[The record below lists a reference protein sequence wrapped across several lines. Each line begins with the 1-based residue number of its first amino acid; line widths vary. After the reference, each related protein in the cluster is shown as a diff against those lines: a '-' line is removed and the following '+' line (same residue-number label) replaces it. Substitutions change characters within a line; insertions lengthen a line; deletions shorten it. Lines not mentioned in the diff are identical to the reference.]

1 MSMMTAQTR
10 SDIFAANRA
19 VGHVGLDVASSE
31 GRTRRVR
38 VAEQGSLRVRFP
50 GPPADDLTAVIVN
63 TAGGIASGDRFG
75 LDVKVGETARLTVT
89 TTAAEKVYRS
99 LGPDADIRVH
109 LTIAADA
116 SLLWLPQE
124 TIVFDQSRLART
136 IDVEMADSATLVL
149 VEILVFGRAAMGETM
164 RHGTVFDRWRVRR
177 DNRLVLAE
185 SLRLDGAIA
194 DQLTAPAVAAGG
206 AAVATLLAVPCDEAK
221 VAAVRARD
229 DWQGEAAISAWNG
242 LAVGRFVA
250 NDGAPLRHDVIT
262 MLGAL
267 GVPLPRSWL
276 N

>member
-1 MSMMTAQTR
+1 MMTAQTR

-19 VGHVGLDVASSE
+19 EGHIGLAVAAQD
-31 GRTRRVR
+31 GKTRRTR

-50 GPPADDLTAVIVN
+50 GPPANDLTAVIVN
-63 TAGGIASGDRFG
+63 TAGGIAGGDRFS
-75 LDVKVGETARLTVT
+75 LDVNVGESARLAVT
-89 TTAAEKVYRS
+89 TAAAEKVYRS

-124 TIVFDQSRLART
+124 TIVFDQARLART
-136 IDVEMADSATLVL
+136 IDVEMAASASLVL

-164 RHGTVFDRWRVRR
+164 RHGAVFDRWRVRR
-177 DNRLVLAE
+177 
-185 SLRLDGAIA
+185 LDGAIA
-194 DQLTAPAVAAGG
+194 EQLTAPAVAAGG
-206 AAVATLLAVPCDEAK
+206 AAVATLLAIPCDEARL
-221 VAAVRARD
+221 AAVRERAA
-229 DWQGEAAISAWNG
+229 WNGEAAISAWNG

-250 NDGAPLRHDVIT
+250 KDGAPLRHDVVT

-267 GVPLPRSWL
+267 GVSLPRAWL

>member
-89 TTAAEKVYRS
+89 TAAAEKVYRS

-164 RHGTVFDRWRVRR
+164 RYGAVFDRWRVRR
-177 DNRLVLAE
+177 GGRLVFAE

-206 AAVATLLAVPCDEAK
+206 AAVATLLAIPCDEARL
-221 VAAVRARD
+221 AAVREHSV
-229 DWQGEAAISAWNG
+229 WQSEAAISAWNG

-250 NDGAPLRHDVIT
+250 KDGAPLRHDVVTI
-262 MLGAL
+262 L
-267 GVPLPRSWL
+267 GVLGVSLPRSWF